1 MQVDTTQVKSFFN
14 QLAPTWDSTREPNI
28 AAIRRI
34 LDTADIT
41 PGVTV
46 LDVACGTGVLFPF
59 YLERQVSHITGVD
72 LSEEM
77 IRIAAGK
84 FHDPRITL
92 LAQDV
97 EQLPSSR
104 YDRVVIFNAF
114 PHFPDP
120 QRLLDTLAG
129 HLHPD
134 GRLTIA
140 HDRSRHAIN
149 GHHQQQ
155 ANQVSLGLPTAEEV
169 AHLFPKVFDVDTLVD
184 NDEIYIVSAIL
195 SR

>member
-1 MQVDTTQVKSFFN
+1 MQIDTTQVKSFFDR
-14 QLAPTWDSTREPNI
+14 LAPTWDSTREANT

-34 LDTADIT
+34 LDAADIV

-59 YLERQVSHITGVD
+59 YLERQARHITGVD

-77 IRIAAGK
+77 IRVAAGK
-84 FHDPRITL
+84 FQDERVTL

-97 EQLPSSR
+97 EQLPPGQ
-104 YDRVVIFNAF
+104 YDRIVIFNAF

-120 QRLLDTLAG
+120 RRLLSALAG
-129 HLHPD
+129 HLGPG

-155 ANQVSLGLPTAEEV
+155 ASQVSLGLPPAEEV
-169 AHLFPKVFDVDTLVD
+169 AQLFPEGFHVDTLAD
-184 NDEIYIVSAIL
+184 SDELYIVSARL
-195 SR
+195 NR